1 MARPKKIATASLP
14 TKMAH
19 GALAQPRSVYEMIGF
34 RDTPYDTDDVDQY
47 LKEMNKLNMADLQT
61 HAMSTA
67 QIMPLTS
74 ETRERLL
81 ARLEKRFIE
90 AKNKYSAH
98 GPLTQANLDPEREAS
113 LKSVLA
119 KGQ

>member
-1 MARPKKIATASLP
+1 MSRPKKTAQASLP
-14 TKMAH
+14 TKIAH

-34 RDTPYDTDDVDQY
+34 KDTPYSTDDVDDY

-61 HAMSTA
+61 HAMSVA

-81 ARLEKRFIE
+81 TRLEKKFIE

-98 GPLTQANLDPEREAS
+98 GPMTRAKLDPDREANLKKILS
-113 LKSVLA
+113 G
-119 KGQ
+119 GQ